1 MSEEPSARPDVGTG
15 CSGGMGH
22 GGLHAGGGERH
33 DDDDNRAGARAC
45 RLRGVGASLCGRRGN
60 STLRTQRVGMLSVVR
75 LSASNV

>member
-22 GGLHAGGGERH
+22 GGLHAGGGGERH

-45 RLRGVGASLCGRRGN
+45 RLRGVGGASAADAG
-60 STLRTQRVGMLSVVR
+60 TR
-75 LSASNV
+75 LYELKESECFL